1 MPLHQKLK
9 PPDERNSVLP
19 SPLMMMMMIEKL
31 YKFIDFVTK
40 TTVYV
45 QQKREKNQSTRQFI
59 GQFASFALIWHIFYF
74 QSNNFRCG
82 IYANIDHT
90 INIIYIISNSDEL
103 IQNDFSSSFFE
114 HFNSV
119 HVLPCVLCNQITFV
133 QKKKCYQQSN
143 SMLSYFNQFYIQ
155 VH

>member
-1 MPLHQKLK
+1 MPLHQKFK

-19 SPLMMMMMIEKL
+19 LPLMMMMMIEKL

-40 TTVYV
+40 TTVCTT
-45 QQKREKNQSTRQFI
+45 KTKEKSKYTTDYWAICKIRIDLAHF
-59 GQFASFALIWHIFYF
+59 FS

-103 IQNDFSSSFFE
+103 IQNDFSSSFLNISIRYMFY
-114 HFNSV
+114 HACYVIKSHLYRKKNVTS
-119 HVLPCVLCNQITFV
+119 NQTA
-133 QKKKCYQQSN
+133 C
-143 SMLSYFNQFYIQ
+143 
-155 VH
+155 